1 MEPLIPSLQTL
12 SLAREG
18 LSSIWAASSE
28 LSAPGRGS
36 IMCVGGEGFLFFLFQ
51 SCSASLLFLA
61 YKTPGSVAFALE
73 HRTVLSYLSQ
83 LTDL

>member
-36 IMCVGGEGFLFFLFQ
+36 IMCVGGFLLFLFQ
-51 SCSASLLFLA
+51 SCSASLLLLTF
-61 YKTPGSVAFALE
+61 KTPGSVAFALE
-73 HRTVLSYLSQ
+73 HRAVLSCLSQ
-83 LTDL
+83 LINL